1 MMLALFRIA
10 ENGAKPVTHQEM
22 LTNAASILSRYHHDM
37 QQNEPHSALH
47 VLQSYPQRDPSF
59 SLVGGKDKWD
69 AMIASAQQQILKN
82 EDALHAEKAQY
93 EKKYGSFLGSSLFG
107 WHLFGQMK

>member
-22 LTNAASILSRYHHDM
+22 LTHAASILSRYHQDM
-37 QQNEPHSALH
+37 QQNEPHLALQA
-47 VLQSYPQRDPSF
+47 LQSYPQQDPSF
-59 SLVGGKDKWD
+59 NLVGGKDKWS

-82 EDALHAEKAQY
+82 EDTLHAEKAQY